1 MAIIT
6 ISRQIGSFG
15 DEIAE
20 KIADQLGY
28 LFVEKGRLYELAS
41 DLKGDYS
48 KEMDVLSRESK
59 PGFFD
64 AFFTQRT
71 AYFHL
76 MASMIYDFAGRN
88 NIVIKGRGGQFLLR
102 DVPFVIN
109 ARIQAPFDLRVERVA
124 KIQNLD
130 EDTAA
135 SLVKKSDNSCEE
147 FNRYLYKKN
156 IADNAWYDVIFD
168 TSKIPQTNIID
179 FIINE
184 SVRIENETPM
194 TDDDKAKYRYL
205 ALEKR
210 IEMALMKEMVDSNYI
225 KVHVR
230 RDGHVIIAGYLS
242 TDFENETA
250 ENIVKGIK
258 GVETIDNKIVVSQY
272 PVKLWH

>member
-28 LFVEKGRLYELAS
+28 QFVEKGKLYELAS
-41 DLKGDYS
+41 DFKGDYS

-64 AFFTQRT
+64 SFFTQRT

-76 MASMIYDFAGRN
+76 MASMIFDFAGRN
-88 NIVIKGRGGQFLLR
+88 NIVVKGRGGQFLLR
-102 DVPFVIN
+102 DMPFVIN
-109 ARIQAPFDLRVERVA
+109 ARIKAPFDLRVARVA
-124 KIQNLD
+124 KTETVD

-135 SLVKKSDNSCEE
+135 VMVKKSDNSCEE

-168 TSKIPQTNIID
+168 TSRIPQANIID

-184 SVRIENETPM
+184 TVRIENETPM
-194 TDDDKAKYRYL
+194 TEADKTKYKCL

-210 IEMALMKEMVDSNYI
+210 IEIALMKEMTDSNYI
-225 KVHVR
+225 KVHAKG
-230 RDGHVIIAGYLS
+230 DGQVILAGYLS
-242 TDFENETA
+242 TDTENEMA
-250 ENIVKGIK
+250 QRIVSGIN
-258 GVETIDNKIVVSQY
+258 GVEKVDNKIVVSQY